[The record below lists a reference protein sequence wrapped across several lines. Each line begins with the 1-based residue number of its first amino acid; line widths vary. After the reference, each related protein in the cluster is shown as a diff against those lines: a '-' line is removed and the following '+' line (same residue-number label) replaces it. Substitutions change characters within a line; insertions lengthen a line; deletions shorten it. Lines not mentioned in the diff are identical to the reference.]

1 MTSTGEVRIGPLDP
15 ETLDDPEL
23 QAHWYLVAGTGLA
36 NFVIGILVLVY
47 PHPSLRLLG
56 VFLGV
61 DLLIAAVVMIVRGV
75 DLLQG
80 DDGGGQGTLLVGV
93 LALIAGV
100 VVIKNP
106 GGTVTLIAV
115 AFALFMIVAG
125 ALDLGHGLVR
135 REHRW
140 PNVGKG
146 VLLVGAGTLL
156 VSWPDIGLKTLTV
169 IAGIA
174 LALYGAAQIMEGLAL
189 WWLKR
194 GAPALEPTEGGT

>member
-1 MTSTGEVRIGPLDP
+1 MTSTGEVRVGPLDP

-23 QAHWYLVAGTGLA
+23 QAHWYLIVATGLA
-36 NFVIGILVLVY
+36 NFVIGVLVLVY
-47 PHPSLRLLG
+47 PDPSLKLLG

-61 DLLIAAVVMIVRGV
+61 DLLIAAVLMIVRGV
-75 DLLQG
+75 SQLQG
-80 DDGGGQGTLLVGV
+80 DEGGQGTLLVGL

-125 ALDLGHGLVR
+125 AVDLGHGLVR

-140 PNVGKG
+140 ANVAKG

-169 IAGIA
+169 IAGIS

-194 GAPALEPTEGGT
+194 GAPGA